1 MQEGKNRQ
9 SQISFELT
17 NNINSVN
24 RMIST
29 INYARPE
36 EVWIQILNLLGYKI
50 LSEIAENTNEDIG
63 YDLNQEYYYK
73 NLLINKGYVV
83 ETLKGGIYQITKEND
98 NVQASDVFYDLFDIF
113 NFEKFHDN
121 NTWILLIDAVNILC
135 SGTQATSGEIFNFL
149 TRYIGQY
156 DRISNGVKPSED
168 IVKLIISDC
177 TNVKNIYDPFATDGT
192 LLVSVGTKLNVENYY
207 GQHPVKESYII
218 SKMNLLANNINYK
231 HIFIKCHDIIEPIN
245 WDVKF
250 DLAVTIPPFGRQI
263 IFNNVDKRF
272 KYYTPQKVRELVYVL
287 DMLYNLNDDG
297 VMKIVVPDGT
307 LRVNQNRNIIFYL
320 VEEMFISTVIGL
332 PGGLLEEAG
341 IPTTLLIINKETKSK
356 DIYFLNLRNAT
367 TKKLSRKRIGI
378 EDISKYVKIL
388 SNKEEID
395 LTSKYAT
402 IEEIQENEYN
412 LAINR
417 YVESE
422 KLDEID
428 MAKTIANIK
437 AIKRELKQVDEE
449 LNAKIGGLLK

>member
-9 SQISFELT
+9 SQINFELT

-207 GQHPVKESYII
+207 GQH
-218 SKMNLLANNINYK
+218 
-231 HIFIKCHDIIEPIN
+231 HI
-245 WDVKF
+245 
-250 DLAVTIPPFGRQI
+250 
-263 IFNNVDKRF
+263 
-272 KYYTPQKVRELVYVL
+272 
-287 DMLYNLNDDG
+287 
-297 VMKIVVPDGT
+297 
-307 LRVNQNRNIIFYL
+307 
-320 VEEMFISTVIGL
+320 
-332 PGGLLEEAG
+332 
-341 IPTTLLIINKETKSK
+341 
-356 DIYFLNLRNAT
+356 
-367 TKKLSRKRIGI
+367 
-378 EDISKYVKIL
+378 
-388 SNKEEID
+388 
-395 LTSKYAT
+395 
-402 IEEIQENEYN
+402 
-412 LAINR
+412 
-417 YVESE
+417 
-422 KLDEID
+422 
-428 MAKTIANIK
+428 
-437 AIKRELKQVDEE
+437 
-449 LNAKIGGLLK
+449 